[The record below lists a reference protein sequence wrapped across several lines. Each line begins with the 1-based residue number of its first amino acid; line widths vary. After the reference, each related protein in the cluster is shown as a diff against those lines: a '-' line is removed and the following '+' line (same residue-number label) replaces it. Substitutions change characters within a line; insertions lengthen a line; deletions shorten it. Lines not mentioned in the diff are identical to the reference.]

1 MRVIAAAE
9 RGDRLARLEK
19 DQITGAYIRHQ
30 IIRVYLVLGET
41 GKARDLLE
49 RLVGIPYFLTPQY
62 LAIDPNFASLRG
74 HPRFERLVRGAATQA
89 P

>member
-1 MRVIAAAE
+1 MHANPDPWCVGSLGAMGYPA
-9 RGDRLARLEK
+9 RGKRWSSC
-19 DQITGAYIRHQ
+19 H
-30 IIRVYLVLGET
+30 GET

-62 LAIDPNFASLRG
+62 LAIDPNFASLHG